1 MTSSLVRRNQ
11 LGEAMPLQKAMERLM
26 EDVFMPDPVE
36 GGAIALDVYE
46 TEDAVVLK
54 ATLAGV
60 APEDLEVTTLGREIT
75 IKGEIKAEK
84 MVEGKRYVLRE
95 RREGMFRRTVALPEN
110 VLLDEATAEFQH
122 GVLTLTVPKTED
134 TTVKTISVNTA

>member
-75 IKGEIKAEK
+75 IKGEIKSEK
-84 MVEGKRYVLRE
+84 MIEGKRYVLRE
-95 RREGMFRRTVALPEN
+95 RREGMFRRTVTLAEN